1 MPTPIHIV
9 AHATKS
15 TVVIIPASINFSPE
29 LFYFIIYKIQF
40 VRNKTIPAEA
50 ATSIFL
56 LPQKS
61 RSSVP
66 VSVFLLFSVFF
77 YFFNSVP
84 TLNFYFKLLFQTL
97 IPNSYFN
104 SPAGCIISGVI
115 SPLIIRYC
123 SMVFTQFCTPTR
135 SLFNVMS

>member
-77 YFFNSVP
+77 YFFNSV
-84 TLNFYFKLLFQTL
+84 LIVNFSFQTFISNPSQKLLF
-97 IPNSYFN
+97 
-104 SPAGCIISGVI
+104 
-115 SPLIIRYC
+115 
-123 SMVFTQFCTPTR
+123 
-135 SLFNVMS
+135 